1 MRRPL
6 LISAV
11 AVGTIFL
18 IAAALVAY
26 AFFNLNSIVS
36 KNQKRILARVSD
48 ALGRRVD
55 VGQIKARMG
64 FGVSIEVSGLKIAD
78 DAAFSEQ
85 PFLSANEVS
94 VEVEFVPLLYGD
106 AKVTR
111 LELINP
117 DIRIVRN
124 ARGDLNI
131 DSIGANAEEVSPAKK
146 RHTRKKSSLADL
158 SVKALSVENGSIY
171 YNDLAEKA
179 APIEIHRLDFDVNNF
194 SAVAAFDVDMK
205 LAFPGDEQNVA

>member
-1 MRRPL
+1 MVLYIIVL
-6 LISAV
+6 LIIGLIAGAV
-11 AVGTIFL
+11 ARL
-18 IAAALVAY
+18 LVPGRDPY
-26 AFFNLNSIVS
+26 RPSER
-36 KNQKRILARVSD
+36 QQQRILARVSD

-55 VGQIKARMG
+55 VGQIKAQMG

-78 DAAFSEQ
+78 DAAFSEK

-124 ARGDLNI
+124 ARGDLAPAHP
-131 DSIGANAEEVSPAKK
+131 ANAGRRRA
-146 RHTRKKSSLADL
+146 R
-158 SVKALSVENGSIY
+158 VEAYWDG
-171 YNDLAEKA
+171 L
-179 APIEIHRLDFDVNNF
+179 LTV
-194 SAVAAFDVDMK
+194 M
-205 LAFPGDEQNVA
+205 